1 MLLAP
6 FADDAAAL
14 LPLQILWMNLVT
26 DGLPA
31 LALGVEPPEP
41 NIMQRKP
48 VPPTEGIFAR
58 GMGRDII
65 VMGLLMGW
73 RRWLWAISPGVPHDP
88 GWQTMTFT
96 ALVLSQMTFALAVR
110 SERESL
116 SAIGILSNPAMVG
129 AVLLTF
135 VLQLIVVY
143 FPPQRTFFD
152 TQALSA
158 RDLILSLVL
167 ATIPFIG
174 FEAQKWWRR
183 RSA

>member
-1 MLLAP
+1 
-6 FADDAAAL
+6 
-14 LPLQILWMNLVT
+14 
-26 DGLPA
+26 
-31 LALGVEPPEP
+31 
-41 NIMQRKP
+41 
-48 VPPTEGIFAR
+48 
-58 GMGRDII
+58 
-65 VMGLLMGW
+65 MGLLMGLAPLALGYFAW
-73 RRWLWAISPGVPHDP
+73 RAGDP

-143 FPPQRTFFD
+143 FPPAQTFFD

-167 ATIPFIG
+167 ATIPL
-174 FEAQKWWRR
+174 
-183 RSA
+183 SASSAEVVAAPPSGVLPWSAILNAAS

>member
-1 MLLAP
+1 MGLAP
-6 FADDAAAL
+6 LAWRYFAWRRRPWLADYDLYRSGAVADDLRPGCAFRA
-14 LPLQILWMNLVT
+14 
-26 DGLPA
+26 
-31 LALGVEPPEP
+31 GV
-41 NIMQRKP
+41 
-48 VPPTEGIFAR
+48 A
-58 GMGRDII
+58 
-65 VMGLLMGW
+65 
-73 RRWLWAISPGVPHDP
+73 
-88 GWQTMTFT
+88 
-96 ALVLSQMTFALAVR
+96 
-110 SERESL
+110 

-143 FPPQRTFFD
+143 FPPAQTFFD